1 MSLKLN
7 MAKSKD
13 KTNVMR
19 VLDQKKVPYVPHTYP
34 HEEGVAV
41 DGVTA
46 AEKMGKD
53 PATVFKTLVTRG
65 ASGQY
70 HVFVIPV
77 CRELDLKAAARAC
90 GEKSVAMIPVS
101 DLLPLTGYLRGGCS
115 PIGMKKSFDTTLDQ
129 SAEGLDTV
137 TVSAGRI
144 GWQVELTP
152 ADLASLTRARFAP
165 VTTE

>member
-1 MSLKLN
+1 
-7 MAKSKD
+7 MAKTKED

-19 VLDQKKVPYVPHTYP
+19 VLDQKKVPYTAHTYP
-34 HEEGVAV
+34 HKEGVAT
-41 DGVTA
+41 DGITA
-46 AEKMGKD
+46 AALLHKD

-77 CRELDLKAAARAC
+77 HRELDLKAAARAC

-101 DLLPLTGYLRGGCS
+101 DLLPLTGYVRGGCS
-115 PIGMKKSFDTTLDQ
+115 PIGMKKPFDTTIHD
-129 SAEGLDTV
+129 SAQALDTV

-144 GWQVELTP
+144 GWQTELAP
-152 ADLASLTRARFAP
+152 QDLAALTGARFAP

>member
-1 MSLKLN
+1 
-7 MAKSKD
+7 MAKPNKD

-19 VLDQKKVPYVPHTYP
+19 VLDQKKVPYRPHSYP

-46 AEKMGKD
+46 AALLGKD
-53 PATVFKTLVTRG
+53 PEAVFKTLVTRG

-77 CRELDLKAAARAC
+77 HRELDLKAAARAC

-101 DLLPLTGYLRGGCS
+101 DLLPLTGYVRGGCS
-115 PIGMKKSFDTTLDQ
+115 PIGMKKPFDTTLDG
-129 SAEGLDTV
+129 SAEHLDTV
-137 TVSAGRI
+137 TVSAGKI
-144 GWQVELTP
+144 GWQVELAP
-152 ADLASLTRARFAP
+152 GDLAALTGARFSP